1 MYHVPAGAHGRL
13 LDAPGIA
20 ILERSAGRRSRWWV
34 VVIVL
39 AVGLTILPLSLF
51 AFGPGPHS
59 LGGDGRE
66 HLLGGTEEVTAQVD
80 AAVVDGYCRR
90 QSRDRY
96 RLELSWQS
104 GPPPGHSA
112 YLVCGEEFAV
122 GDRVQVW
129 VDSGGAVFLDT
140 PNEARFGMGGLGLVL
155 GIATVGVGAATLV
168 PARGRRQQLL
178 AAAHAPL
185 LPPVPVLAA
194 PNKSRQLGFP
204 FRPAPQVGGVA
215 PPMWAISILYA
226 APGQP
231 PKLTSMRTLTGEWHF
246 RAGPLVE
253 SGHQFGVLERGEER
267 CWVQARPLRG
277 NARRWTG

>member
-90 QSRDRY
+90 ESRDRY

-155 GIATVGVGAATLV
+155 GIATVGVGAGARPRAAPAAPGRSARPAAATGPGARSAEQEPAAGLSV
-168 PARGRRQQLL
+168 PPGTAGRRSGTADVGDLDPVRSSWP
-178 AAAHAPL
+178 AAEAHQHAQ
-185 LPPVPVLAA
+185 AD
-194 PNKSRQLGFP
+194 
-204 FRPAPQVGGVA
+204 GGVA
-215 PPMWAISILYA
+215 L
-226 APGQP
+226 PG
-231 PKLTSMRTLTGEWHF
+231 RT
-246 RAGPLVE
+246 AG
-253 SGHQFGVLERGEER
+253 
-267 CWVQARPLRG
+267 
-277 NARRWTG
+277 